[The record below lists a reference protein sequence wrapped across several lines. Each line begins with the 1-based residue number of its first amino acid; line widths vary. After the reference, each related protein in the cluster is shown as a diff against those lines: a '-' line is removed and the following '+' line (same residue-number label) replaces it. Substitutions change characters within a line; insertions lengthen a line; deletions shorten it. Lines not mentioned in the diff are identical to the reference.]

1 MGKDIQNY
9 NKVIYYMNNFYGVDQ
24 KEIKE
29 FLIDVRV
36 DNPVYSA
43 IQQMVKVM
51 VSNVPLR
58 RFEELYL
65 NELYIELYRKCTMS
79 S

>member
-1 MGKDIQNY
+1 
-9 NKVIYYMNNFYGVDQ
+9 MNNFYGVDQ